1 MATFLYRLG
10 RLAFRRRRLVLM
22 LWIIILAAVGVGAVN
37 SSGSTTEGLSLP
49 GTQSQEAI
57 DLLQKEFPQ
66 ASADGATA
74 RIVFEA
80 PAGQKLTSAANK
92 TELQSLVAKLE
103 KSPQVSSVSEP
114 FADGQI
120 SKSGTI
126 AYTEVSYK
134 VAQTDV
140 SDAAHEVQ
148 AEVVTQGEKAGLT
161 VSLGGN
167 AVKDEAKSKLAEL
180 LGLAVAAVALVIT
193 FGSLIAAGL
202 PLLTAV
208 LGVGAAILS
217 ITIATQFFDMASQ
230 ASTLALMLGL
240 AVAIDYALF
249 IVSRYRNEI
258 RDGHEPE
265 DAVGRALGTAG
276 SAVVFAGLTVIVAL
290 SGLSVIGIASL
301 TSMGL
306 ASAFAVAVAVVIA
319 LTLLPAVLGFAG
331 RRITSN
337 RLSTRRMKALDRGV
351 GDAVGVRWAK
361 FVTRNPV
368 KVLAVSVI
376 GLGLLALPATSLR
389 LALPDDSMKPPGST
403 QRVAYDTLSEGFGP
417 GFNGP
422 LTVVVDA
429 RGSDD
434 PKAAAKEAATLLGKL
449 NDIAGTSDAAFNK
462 TGDVALIGA
471 IPKSAP
477 TSQATKDLV
486 GSIRDQ
492 SSALHKDTGADLMVT
507 GFTAVNIDVSAKLS
521 QALIPYLAI
530 VVGMALILLMLVFRS
545 ILVPLKAALG
555 FLLSVV
561 ATLGLLVA
569 VFQWGWLKDVFG
581 IDQTG
586 PIVSMLP
593 ILLIG
598 VVFGLAMDYEVFLV
612 TRMREEYVHGA
623 DPTKAIVE
631 GFRYSAR
638 VVTAAAII
646 MISVFSG
653 FLLDDAALIKSI
665 GLGLASAVLFDAF
678 VVRMTIVP
686 AVMALMG
693 RRAWALPKWLDRIMP
708 DVDVEGEK
716 LRQALAAEQAGPQP
730 EPVLAGVAAAGH
742 TSPDLHGAPS
752 AAGNAAGSNSAGTLR
767 PPLAQHHH
775 GRIRRLPGDPAR
787 QTHDAETPG
796 DTEPTP
802 RQEPTRGKIRGLS
815 GLKQRFTR
823 DSDATTPADP
833 ADSADSQPSAMRKR
847 RRNPNRKN

>member
-10 RLAFRRRRLVLM
+10 RLAFRRRRLFAM
-22 LWIIILAAVGVGAVN
+22 LWIVVLAAVGIGAMN
-37 SSGSTTEGLSLP
+37 ASGSTSEGLSLP
-49 GTQSQEAI
+49 GTQSQQAI

-92 TELQSLVAKLE
+92 TEIQSLVAKLT
-103 KSPQVSSVSEP
+103 KSPQVSSVSDP
-114 FADGQI
+114 FTDGL
-120 SKSGTI
+120 SRSGTI
-126 AYTEVSYK
+126 AYTQVSYK
-134 VAQTDV
+134 VAQADV
-140 SDAAHEVQ
+140 GSAAHDVQ
-148 AEVVTQGEKAGLT
+148 AEVVAQGEKAGLT

-167 AVKDEAKSKLAEL
+167 AVKDTASSQLAEL
-180 LGLAVAAVALVIT
+180 IGLAVAAVALVIT

-202 PLLTAV
+202 PLLTAIV
-208 LGVGAAILS
+208 GVGIAILS
-217 ITIATQFFDMASQ
+217 LTVATQFFDMASQ
-230 ASTLALMLGL
+230 ATTLALMLGL

-265 DAVGRALGTAG
+265 DAIGRALGTAG

-290 SGLSVIGIASL
+290 SGLSVIGIHSL

-319 LTLLPAVLGFAG
+319 LTLLPALLGFAG
-331 RRITSN
+331 ERITSN
-337 RLSTRRMKALDRGV
+337 RLSTRRMKDLERGE
-351 GDAVGVRWAK
+351 GDAGGVRWAK

-368 KVLAVSVI
+368 KVLAVSVV

-403 QRVAYDTLSEGFGP
+403 QRIAYDTLSKGFGP

-434 PKAAAKEAATLLGKL
+434 PKAAAKKATTLLGEL
-449 NDIAGTSDAAFNK
+449 DDVAGMSDASFNK
-462 TGDVALIGA
+462 AGDVALIGA
-471 IPKSAP
+471 MPKSAP

-486 GSIRDQ
+486 GSIRGQ
-492 SSALHKDTGADLMVT
+492 SAALHEDTGATLMVT

-530 VVGMALILLMLVFRS
+530 VVGMALLLLLLVFRS

-569 VFQWGWLKDVFG
+569 VFQWGWLKDLFG

-623 DPTKAIVE
+623 DATKAIVQ
-631 GFRYSAR
+631 GFRHSAR

-686 AVMALMG
+686 AVMALLG
-693 RRAWALPKWLDRIMP
+693 RHAWALPGWLDRVMP
-708 DVDVEGEK
+708 NVDVEGES
-716 LRQALAAEQAGPQP
+716 LRHALAAEQASTAP
-730 EPVLAGVAAAGH
+730 EPVLAGVAA
-742 TSPDLHGAPS
+742 TTHGGMEHSGMEHSSAPS
-752 AAGNAAGSNSAGTLR
+752 SLDSGSRGPGAASSGSPVPR
-767 PPLAQHHH
+767 HHR
-775 GRIRRLPGDPAR
+775 GRARRLPGSPNR
-787 QTHDAETPG
+787 QTYGETPG
-796 DTEPTP
+796 ETRTPP
-802 RQEPTRGKIRGLS
+802 RQPRTQGKIRGLS
-815 GLKQRFTR
+815 QLKQRFTR
-823 DSDATTPADP
+823 GSDATSPDP
-833 ADSADSQPSAMRKR
+833 TDDHAPGTR
-847 RRNPNRKN
+847 RRRRKPTENN